1 MYKQLPQVSSFVEPC
16 LWQRRI
22 MDPSPD
28 KQATHVVSDPFLKN
42 GYRSAW
48 PKAALRLIAVVDI
61 LRTSPSAC
69 RKSPSSTHWNRQADI
84 RADQGLS
91 WHFGISRQEVA
102 FREDHRFFFAGT
114 DCVQT

>member
-1 MYKQLPQVSSFVEPC
+1 MYKHLPQVSSFVEPC

-28 KQATHVVSDPFLKN
+28 KQATHVVSDLFEKWLSL
-42 GYRSAW
+42 G
-48 PKAALRLIAVVDI
+48 AAES
-61 LRTSPSAC
+61 RTTAHCCIGHSPHFTFGLPQISFAH
-69 RKSPSSTHWNRQADI
+69 SLEQAGEI

-91 WHFGISRQEVA
+91 WPFGISLQEVA
-102 FREDHRFFFAGT
+102 SREDHRFFFAGT